1 MAEKDFSKFVSNI
14 ENKKVDIFK
23 MDNPKPLETFTKDL
37 NDALPKTE
45 KKTLPVLP
53 KIKKKV
59 NSIED
64 IKEECKKDVIE
75 ILKEITYTKPGSIIY
90 LMHGKIPSVQ
100 SINIKMGKIGEF
112 IAKELIGL
120 NGTLELLK
128 CGVQKVDN
136 KQKDI
141 DLIWK
146 DGKTIYYREL
156 KGNIDLDTEKLIAT
170 KNKCNK
176 ITLSLK
182 KIHVDCTVNY
192 GILNWSVYNRS
203 EYTDSNYLNKINKF
217 ETAGVTIN
225 HFEDFLKI
233 ICIEWPKEDFYA
245 FFKELGSIN

>member
-1 MAEKDFSKFVSNI
+1 MAEIDFSKFI

-37 NDALPKTE
+37 NDALPET
-45 KKTLPVLP
+45 KKKPLPVLP
-53 KIKKKV
+53 KIKKKF
-59 NSIED
+59 NNIED
-64 IKEECKKDVIE
+64 IKEECKKVVIE
-75 ILKEITYTKPGSIIY
+75 IVKDVTYTKPGSIIY
-90 LMHGKIPSVQ
+90 LMRGKIPSVQ
-100 SINIKMGKIGEF
+100 SFNIKMGRSIGEF

-120 NGTLELLK
+120 NVTLELLK

-182 KIHVDCTVNY
+182 KIHVDCIVNY
-192 GILNWSVYNRS
+192 GIFNWSVYNRS
-203 EYTDSNYLNKINKF
+203 EYTDSNYLNKINTF
-217 ETAGVTIN
+217 EKAGVTIN

-233 ICIEWPKEDFYA
+233 ICVEWSKEDFFA